1 MSLTEVRAYQLVRHE
16 IVLPEAV
23 LRGPSSTSTYLVNDD
38 PFRNQL
44 GAMLMGPGKTTFA
57 VGAAMFAGP
66 LLILLG
72 LVDRYLRKRPHA
84 R

>member
-1 MSLTEVRAYQLVRHE
+1 
-16 IVLPEAV
+16 
-23 LRGPSSTSTYLVNDD
+23 
-38 PFRNQL
+38 
-44 GAMLMGPGKTTFA
+44 

>member
-1 MSLTEVRAYQLVRHE
+1 
-16 IVLPEAV
+16 
-23 LRGPSSTSTYLVNDD
+23 VNDD

-84 R
+84 Q